1 MAKTESNMI
10 YENFLDRV
18 IEQLKLKVNGRVWAV
33 PTRYSYDIVI
43 KFDMVDFTFKFS
55 CAAIYNNE
63 IWCWYQRY
71 KSRPKRNNEYIE
83 RCVTYL
89 LCELRGNI
97 LKLFFK

>member
-1 MAKTESNMI
+1 MI

-18 IEQLKLKVNGRVWAV
+18 VEQLNLKVNGRVWAV

-43 KFDMVDFTFKFS
+43 KFDMADSTFKFG
-55 CAAIYNNE
+55 CAALYDNE
-63 IWCWYQRY
+63 IWCWYKRCE
-71 KSRPKRNNEYIE
+71 SHPKKINECVE